1 MDYSDKIAR
10 YEEIER
16 RGLLDKLPAEKR
28 DAWLEYKRRQQPE
41 DIKVAIQETK
51 QPEKDYTLGRLA
63 TIDSGATFGFG
74 RKLGGLV
81 NALGSYPVDR
91 VAELMGVENTPSFSD
106 RYNEIVEPAVRAKE
120 EYQKDKPVE
129 SLALEF
135 GSSVANPLNKVG
147 AGYIGKGA
155 TNTAKALRSIGVGGA
170 SGGASALGR
179 SENLDD
185 LGENLKTDVTTG
197 TVVGGAI
204 PLVGATIRG
213 TGKVASQILGK
224 TTGAGDKAVADA
236 FKAGQAGDSSFID
249 KMKGLIDAEG
259 IEKRVQSSFDKIK
272 KARNMT
278 YEDDITRLKQA
289 TANKKL
295 DIQPVIDDVRSI
307 IKTEGGGADY
317 LVDDDTAR
325 VLSKTKDVLNKFY
338 KDKSKHNLEGFDNLK
353 KALQNIKTQE
363 GTNAERVKTQIS
375 NSVKGQ
381 ILKQSPEYKNI
392 ADAYSKSSDMIDD
405 LKKVFSLNR
414 NANSE
419 TILKKIQSTS
429 RNNANTDWTYRSQ
442 LLKQID
448 PTGEIQKEI
457 SANALNSWTPRG
469 VVGGGVVGGS
479 VVGGFVNPATL
490 KALLLTSPK
499 LAGYGAYGLGRL
511 SRVTPEAEKLTPYI
525 TQLLNN
531 E

>member
-1 MDYSDKIAR
+1 MASNVTIPEGFRVVSQTPSIPDGFKI
-10 YEEIER
+10 
-16 RGLLDKLPAEKR
+16 
-28 DAWLEYKRRQQPE
+28 
-41 DIKVAIQETK
+41 VSQESK

-63 TIDSGATFGFG
+63 NIDSGATFGFG

-129 SLALEF
+129 SFALEF
-135 GSSVANPLNKVG
+135 GSGIANPLNKVG

-179 SENLDD
+179 TENLED
-185 LGENLKTDVTTG
+185 LGNNLKSDVTTG
-197 TVVGGAI
+197 TVTGGVI
-204 PLVGATIRG
+204 PLVGATVRG
-213 TGKVASQILGK
+213 VGNVAKHVLGK
-224 TTGAGDKAVADA
+224 TTGAGDRAIADA
-236 FKAGQAGDSSFID
+236 FKAGQTGDSSFIE
-249 KMKGLIDAEG
+249 KMRGLIDAEG
-259 IEKRVQSSFDKIK
+259 IEKKIQSAFYKIK
-272 KARNMT
+272 TARNKT
-278 YEDDITRLKQA
+278 YKDDITRLKQA
-289 TANKKL
+289 TIGKKL
-295 DIQPVIDDVRSI
+295 DIQPVINDAKLI
-307 IKTEGGGADY
+307 IKEVEGDTPY
-317 LVDDDTAR
+317 LIR
-325 VLSKTKDVLNKFY
+325 GQ
-338 KDKSKHNLEGFDNLK
+338 KSKVIKEIREMISNFSKDAKNHNLSGFDKLK
-353 KALQNIKTQE
+353 QSIQDIDVEPGSQAEMIKT
-363 GTNAERVKTQIS
+363 RVA

-381 ILKQSPEYKNI
+381 ILKQSPEYKTI
-392 ADAYSKSSDMIDD
+392 SDAYSKSSDMIDD

-419 TILKKIQSTS
+419 TILKKIQSTA
-429 RNNANTDWTYRSQ
+429 RNNAHTDWSYRSQ

-457 SANALNSWTPRG
+457 SANALNSWMPRG
-469 VVGGGVVGGS
+469 VIGGGVVGGS

-511 SRVTPEAEKLTPYI
+511 SKATPELEKLTPYI

>member
-1 MDYSDKIAR
+1 
-10 YEEIER
+10 
-16 RGLLDKLPAEKR
+16 
-28 DAWLEYKRRQQPE
+28 
-41 DIKVAIQETK
+41 
-51 QPEKDYTLGRLA
+51 
-63 TIDSGATFGFG
+63 
-74 RKLGGLV
+74 
-81 NALGSYPVDR
+81 
-91 VAELMGVENTPSFSD
+91 MGVENTPSFSD

-129 SLALEF
+129 SFALEF
-135 GSSVANPLNKVG
+135 GSGIANPLNKVG

-179 SENLDD
+179 SENLED

-224 TTGAGDKAVADA
+224 TTGAGDRAIADA

-259 IEKRVQSSFDKIK
+259 IEKKVQSAFDKIK
-272 KARNMT
+272 TARNKT

-289 TANKKL
+289 TTGKKL
-295 DIQPVIDDVRSI
+295 DIQPVINDAKLI
-307 IKTEGGGADY
+307 IKEVEGDTPY
-317 LVDDDTAR
+317 LIR
-325 VLSKTKDVLNKFY
+325 GQ
-338 KDKSKHNLEGFDNLK
+338 KSKVIKEIREMISNFSKDTKNHNLSGFDKLK
-353 KALQNIKTQE
+353 QSIQDIDVKPSSQAEMLKT
-363 GTNAERVKTQIS
+363 RVA

-381 ILKQSPEYKNI
+381 ILKQSPEYKTI
-392 ADAYSKSSDMIDD
+392 SDAYSKSSDMIDD

-419 TILKKIQSTS
+419 TILKKIQSTA
-429 RNNANTDWTYRSQ
+429 RNNAHTDWSYRSQ

-457 SANALNSWTPRG
+457 SANALNSWMPRG
-469 VVGGGVVGGS
+469 VIGSGVVGGS

-511 SRVTPEAEKLTPYI
+511 SKATPELEKLTPYI